1 MKLYI
6 VIFEGLVDEMYATAR
21 YLLGVF
27 DSEEKADA
35 AIEALPDGI
44 DRTFVRTHVVNL
56 NAALEVTY
64 DDTDYEEGYR
74 TDVCVGS
81 YYE

>member
-27 DSEEKADA
+27 NSEEKANA
-35 AIEALPDGI
+35 AIDALPDGI

-56 NAALEVTY
+56 NDTLEVTY
-64 DDTDYEEGYR
+64 DGGLYEKYR
-74 TDVCVGS
+74 TDICVGS